1 MAKCSLQMSYP
12 YLSCSPGNNILIHFK
27 SRLMW
32 ITQTG
37 FLSYWMHLHLPR
49 TNRCSAPIS
58 TRSSEKAEKLTMKY
72 LSGAFLILVA
82 GMLISLVVFVLEII
96 YYQCHQCRLAPS
108 PFARKANEEHLAN
121 RQHQSIVI

>member
-1 MAKCSLQMSYP
+1 MDYADGVLVLLDASPFAKDKPL
-12 YLSCSPGNNILIHFK
+12 L
-27 SRLMW
+27 
-32 ITQTG
+32 
-37 FLSYWMHLHLPR
+37 
-49 TNRCSAPIS
+49 CSAPIS

-121 RQHQSIVI
+121 RQHHSIVI